1 MIYRRREGGQVKPG
15 LNVLWEPLAKG
26 AILST
31 PWFSLH
37 VMWNRHTRRLT
48 FAVPYGFNW
57 RAPLGPWRR
66 IAEMRREI
74 DRKEREVD
82 RLQHDIAMLDHA
94 LHQSNERYDKIREA
108 NAQLRETLTLYR
120 NA

>member
-1 MIYRRREGGQVKPG
+1 MIYRRREGGRVRTG
-15 LNVLWEPLAKG
+15 LNILWEPLAKN

-37 VMWNRHTRRLT
+37 VLWNRHTRKLT
-48 FAVPYGFNW
+48 FAMPFGFNW
-57 RAPLGPWRR
+57 RAPIGPWRR
-66 IAEMRREI
+66 IRELEAELR
-74 DRKEREVD
+74 
-82 RLQHDIAMLDHA
+82 ALDHA
-94 LHQSNERYDKIREA
+94 LSQSNERYDKIREA